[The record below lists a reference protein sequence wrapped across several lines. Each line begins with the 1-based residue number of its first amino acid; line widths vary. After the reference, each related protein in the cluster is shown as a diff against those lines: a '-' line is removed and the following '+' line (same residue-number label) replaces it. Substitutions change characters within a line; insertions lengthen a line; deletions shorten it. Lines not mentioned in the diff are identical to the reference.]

1 MEDVSFQNQTN
12 KNSSKRYFKLMDP
25 ATGKYSGR
33 YIGST
38 PMQATSKAFTKI
50 ITQYQPPSVVP
61 ENVTIV
67 LKEST
72 RGSNG
77 EIYTFSAS
85 RKKLCEPEKVTTTD
99 KDTGETRTITYEY
112 MNCIEKI

>member
-1 MEDVSFQNQTN
+1 MEDQTQIN
-12 KNSSKRYFKLMDP
+12 KKPSKRYFKLMNP
-25 ATGKYSGR
+25 ASGKYEDRYSG
-33 YIGST
+33 SS
-38 PMQATSKAFTKI
+38 PKQVASKAFTKI
-50 ITQYQPPSVVP
+50 IKQYQPPSVVP

-72 RGSNG
+72 KGSDG

-99 KDTGETRTITYEY
+99 KDTGETWTITYEY
-112 MNCIEKI
+112 MNCIKKI